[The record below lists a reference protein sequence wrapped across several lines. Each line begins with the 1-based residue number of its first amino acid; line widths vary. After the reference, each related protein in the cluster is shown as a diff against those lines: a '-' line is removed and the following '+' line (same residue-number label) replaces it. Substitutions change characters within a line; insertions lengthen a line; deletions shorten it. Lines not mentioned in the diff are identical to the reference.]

1 MVALFCGAYDF
12 GGVMRLENET
22 GPSGANAST
31 VLAECQSELD
41 GIRVQI
47 AELKRIGSAKGMP
60 ELLSAASGLS
70 MRIAR
75 VKLQNFSVDA

>member
-1 MVALFCGAYDF
+1 
-12 GGVMRLENET
+12 MRLENET